1 MSESRARPAPLGFSQ
16 TITLFPKLGQ
26 ANPTPSYIEPPRYL
40 IWYHA
45 VFLYIYFVL
54 STPMTDTVLV
64 PEIDENIPLPANAAE
79 ALPELSLEA
88 EIQMRARTIKLI
100 SDLTGIPLVPTE
112 QDKDE
117 AEKLA
122 RQMIE
127 DPKKRIEFSKYPNET
142 MAWLAGMVQQS
153 TCSLVDD
160 LAVYKNYVINRL
172 VSEIE
177 TTADAKIRVQALT
190 KLGEVDGVDAF
201 KKRSEVTH
209 VIKPIEEIEKEL
221 IQVINVLENVE
232 YKVIEGENAADNA

>member
-1 MSESRARPAPLGFSQ
+1 
-16 TITLFPKLGQ
+16 
-26 ANPTPSYIEPPRYL
+26 
-40 IWYHA
+40 
-45 VFLYIYFVL
+45 
-54 STPMTDTVLV
+54 MTDTVLV

-79 ALPELSLEA
+79 ALPELTPEA

-100 SDLTGIPLVPTE
+100 SDLTGIPVVPTE

-153 TCSLVDD
+153 NCSLVDD
-160 LAVYKNYVINRL
+160 LSEYKNYVINKL
-172 VSEIE
+172 VAEVE
-177 TTADAKIRVQALT
+177 TTSDAKIRVQALT

-201 KKRSEVTH
+201 KKRTETTH
-209 VIKPIEEIEKEL
+209 IIKPIEEVEKEL
-221 IQVINVLENVE
+221 LSVLEGIE
-232 YKVIEGENAADNA
+232 YKVLEDKTEIPVQNQCN

>member
-1 MSESRARPAPLGFSQ
+1 
-16 TITLFPKLGQ
+16 
-26 ANPTPSYIEPPRYL
+26 
-40 IWYHA
+40 
-45 VFLYIYFVL
+45 
-54 STPMTDTVLV
+54 MTDTVLV
-64 PEIDENIPLPANAAE
+64 PEIEENIPLPANAVD
-79 ALPELSLEA
+79 ALPELSAEA

-100 SDLTGIPLVPTE
+100 SDLTGIPIIPTE

-160 LAVYKNYVINRL
+160 LAQYKDYVINKL
-172 VSEIE
+172 VNEIE
-177 TTADAKIRVQALT
+177 TTSDAKIRVQALT

-209 VIKPIEEIEKEL
+209 IIKPIEEIEKEL

-232 YKVIEGENAADNA
+232 YRVIEGENAADNA

>member
-1 MSESRARPAPLGFSQ
+1 
-16 TITLFPKLGQ
+16 
-26 ANPTPSYIEPPRYL
+26 
-40 IWYHA
+40 
-45 VFLYIYFVL
+45 
-54 STPMTDTVLV
+54 MTDTVLV

-79 ALPELSLEA
+79 ALPELSAEA

-100 SDLTGIPLVPTE
+100 SDLTGIPLIPTE

-160 LAVYKNYVINRL
+160 LAQYKDYVINKL
-172 VSEIE
+172 VNEIE
-177 TTADAKIRVQALT
+177 TSGDAKIRVQALT

-209 VIKPIEEIEKEL
+209 IIKPIEEIEKEL

-232 YKVIEGENAADNA
+232 YKVIEDKNAADNA

>member
-1 MSESRARPAPLGFSQ
+1 
-16 TITLFPKLGQ
+16 
-26 ANPTPSYIEPPRYL
+26 
-40 IWYHA
+40 
-45 VFLYIYFVL
+45 
-54 STPMTDTVLV
+54 MTDTVLV

-79 ALPELSLEA
+79 ALPELSAEA

-153 TCSLVDD
+153 NCSLVDD
-160 LAVYKNYVINRL
+160 LSEYKNYVINRL

-232 YKVIEGENAADNA
+232 YKVIEGKNAADNA

>member
-1 MSESRARPAPLGFSQ
+1 
-16 TITLFPKLGQ
+16 
-26 ANPTPSYIEPPRYL
+26 
-40 IWYHA
+40 
-45 VFLYIYFVL
+45 
-54 STPMTDTVLV
+54 MTDTVLV

-79 ALPELSLEA
+79 ALPELSAEA

-100 SDLTGIPLVPTE
+100 SDLTGTPLIPTE

-160 LAVYKNYVINRL
+160 LAQYKDYVINKL
-172 VSEIE
+172 VNEIE
-177 TTADAKIRVQALT
+177 TTSDAKIRVQALT

-209 VIKPIEEIEKEL
+209 IIKPIEEIEKEL

>member
-1 MSESRARPAPLGFSQ
+1 
-16 TITLFPKLGQ
+16 
-26 ANPTPSYIEPPRYL
+26 
-40 IWYHA
+40 
-45 VFLYIYFVL
+45 
-54 STPMTDTVLV
+54 MTDTVLV